1 MKDDLRSLM
10 GNSFP
15 TLLALCCGLAV
26 MVPPA
31 GAQQPLGRLFFT
43 PAQRASLDVARSQRA
58 RTALANENTEQ
69 EAAAGPQTIT
79 YGGLVRRSDG
89 KTTVWINSQ
98 PVRDREPAGGGTV
111 VNRVRPDGSVSLQ
124 VPQSGR
130 IFVLKPGQ
138 SVELLSGT
146 VEEGFPRG
154 TAPRPAPKPGAK
166 PAADIA
172 TGKPASPDSAR
183 AERER
188 EERQQ
193 QQLEE
198 AVARALQET
207 GSAKP
212 GAAPPPA
219 QAPR

>member
-1 MKDDLRSLM
+1 MTRDWKISL
-10 GNSFP
+10 
-15 TLLALCCGLAV
+15 TVCCALAAAA
-26 MVPPA
+26 PPA
-31 GAQQPLGRLFFT
+31 PAQERLGRLFFT

-58 RTALANENTEQ
+58 RTALASENTDQ

-98 PVRDREPAGGGTV
+98 AVRDREPAGGGTV

-154 TAPRPAPKPGAK
+154 TAPRPAPKPEAKPAPKPGAK
-166 PAADIA
+166 PAADAA
-172 TGKPASPDSAR
+172 TGKPASPDSAK